1 MSTLITGIPSIDK
14 SIVQHSSRIDLSLS
28 ALQNNV
34 TFVRDKL
41 GPDPIISAVVKSNAY
56 GHGTK
61 YFVSML
67 IKCGIKHFSVASSY
81 EAQEVLKSCLPDC
94 EIMIMGI
101 LYSRDL
107 EWVIYNNIQFYVFDL
122 ERIRQS
128 VEAAKRVGKKAIIH
142 LEIETGGNR
151 TGLPV
156 EQMQEALDLIE
167 ANTEYID
174 FRGFCTHLAG
184 AETLANHFRIRRQM
198 IRYNEAYE
206 MAQRRNVL
214 PQLRHVASSAAGLT
228 IPEARMDMVRVGI
241 ALYGLWPSPDVYN
254 MHLVEINQVSDNPLH
269 RVISWKTDI
278 MHLKDV
284 NEGEFVGYGTS
295 YQALRDMK
303 VAVIPLGYAN
313 GYSRS
318 LSNKGFV
325 LIHGKRANIC
335 GLINMNLFMVDVTHI
350 EGTAIGD
357 EVVLIGNQDNTS
369 ITISS
374 FSDFANQLN
383 NELMSRLPADIP
395 RQIVE

>member
-1 MSTLITGIPSIDK
+1 MSILITGIPSIDK
-14 SIVQHSSRIDLSLS
+14 SIVRHSSRIDLSLS

-34 TFVRDKL
+34 SFVRDKI

-107 EWVIYNNIQFYVFDL
+107 EWVIYNNIQYYVFDL
-122 ERIRQS
+122 ERIHQS
-128 VEAAKRVGKKAIIH
+128 VEAAKRVGKKAVIH

-151 TGLPV
+151 TGLPI

-167 ANTEYID
+167 ANAEHID
-174 FRGFCTHLAG
+174 FRGLCTHLAG

-206 MAQRRNVL
+206 MAQQRNVL
-214 PQLRHVASSAAGLT
+214 PQLRHIASSAAGLT

-350 EGTAIGD
+350 EGTAVGD

>member
-1 MSTLITGIPSIDK
+1 MISGISSVDK
-14 SIVQHSSRIDLSLS
+14 SLVQHSSRIDLSLS

-34 TFVRDKL
+34 TFVREKV
-41 GPDPIISAVVKSNAY
+41 GPGPVISAVVKSNAY
-56 GHGTK
+56 GHSTK
-61 YFVSML
+61 HFVSML
-67 IKCGIKHFSVASSY
+67 IKCGVKHFSVASSY

-122 ERIRQS
+122 ERIEQA
-128 VEAAKRVGKKAIIH
+128 VEAAKRVDKKAIIH
-142 LEIETGGNR
+142 LEVETGGNR
-151 TGLPV
+151 TGFPLD
-156 EQMQEALDLIE
+156 QMEEALDMLKSNE
-167 ANTEYID
+167 KYVD
-174 FRGFCTHLAG
+174 FRGLCTHLAG

-198 IRYNEAYE
+198 IRYNEAYDK
-206 MAQRRNVL
+206 ALQKNVI
-214 PQLRHVASSAAGLT
+214 PRMRHIASSAAGLT

-254 MHLVEINQVSDNPLH
+254 MHLVETSQVSDNPLH

-284 NEGEFVGYGTS
+284 SEGDFIGYGTS
-295 YQALRDMK
+295 FQAQQDMK

-335 GLINMNLFMVDVTHI
+335 GLINMNLFMVDVTHL
-350 EGTAIGD
+350 EGVAIGD
-357 EVVLIGNQDNTS
+357 EVVLIGNQEHNS

-395 RQIVE
+395 RRIID